1 MTKNMAM
8 VFCLVLVLSL
18 VGCGKKVDL
27 DDKPTI
33 TGKVI
38 DWWGTSVTI
47 EVSVSSLDS
56 IKEGAKVFF
65 EQDDMDNY
73 KNWIELSMDDQ
84 VQVIFDGECILDSG
98 DPISL
103 EKVYAI
109 IHLTEN

>member
-1 MTKNMAM
+1 MKKILLL
-8 VFCLVLVLSL
+8 VLCLVLIFTVAS
-18 VGCGKKVDL
+18 CGKKVDL

-47 EVSVSSLDS
+47 EVAESSIDS
-56 IKEGAKVFF
+56 IKEGSKVFF

-73 KNWIELSMDDQ
+73 KKWIELTINDQ
-84 VQVIFDGECILDSG
+84 VQVIFDVESVLDG

-103 EKVYAI
+103 EKVYEI
-109 IHLTEN
+109 NHLNEN